1 MNILGNEFEMA
12 AGDFT
17 LEMEIDLA
25 LEKMEIDHALDIINP
40 CSVSYV
46 RTNKQSGTKY
56 ILIRISNSSNVFTID
71 TGEKVISF
79 EDVWPEIQLR
89 VVFS

>member
-25 LEKMEIDHALDIINP
+25 LDTINP
-40 CSVSYV
+40 RSVSYV

-56 ILIRISNSSNVFTID
+56 ILIHISNNSNVFTID